1 LFIKFLLVLY
11 DAFRFIWLSKASR
24 NNEAIAANAGTP
36 LPAQECRT
44 MITQCCQCRRVRQE
58 GAWIEPSESMLNN
71 ARVSHGYCPDCA
83 LVAFQAVDDD
93 IASKEVLSKGGRDDI
108 NPIFWQK
115 RKDYRAD

>member
-1 LFIKFLLVLY
+1 LLVLY
-11 DAFRFIWLSKASR
+11 EAFRCRWL
-24 NNEAIAANAGTP
+24 NEASKNDESITANAGTP

-93 IASKEVLSKGGRDDI
+93 IASKEVLSKGGWDDI
-108 NPIFWQK
+108 NPIFRQK
-115 RKDYRAD
+115 LKDHRTD